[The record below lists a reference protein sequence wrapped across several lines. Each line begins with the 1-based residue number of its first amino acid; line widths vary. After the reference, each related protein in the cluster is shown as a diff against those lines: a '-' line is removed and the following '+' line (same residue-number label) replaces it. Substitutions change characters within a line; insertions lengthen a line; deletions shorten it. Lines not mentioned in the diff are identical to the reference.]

1 MRQES
6 GFNTDASSH
15 AGARCLMQLMPATA
29 SYIVNTR
36 YRGATRAELYQPEF
50 NLLLGQKYVDHLLE
64 QNGVDNGFLQLMAA
78 YNGGIGNLGR
88 WQKTLK
94 DNVDPLYF
102 IESIPSRETR
112 LFIERV
118 MANLWMYRSRFDQE
132 APSLDLLATG
142 KWPAYQPQDQAI
154 DRSLTVQR

>member
-1 MRQES
+1 
-6 GFNTDASSH
+6 H
-15 AGARCLMQLMPATA
+15 AGARGLMQLMPATA
-29 SYIVNTR
+29 SYIGNTR
-36 YRGATRAELYQPEF
+36 YRGEKRAELYQPEI
-50 NLLLGQKYVDHLLE
+50 NLSLGQKYVDHLLE

-88 WQKTLK
+88 WQKALK

-118 MANLWMYRSRFDQE
+118 MA
-132 APSLDLLATG
+132 
-142 KWPAYQPQDQAI
+142 
-154 DRSLTVQR
+154 